1 MAHDGQ
7 IALPNPYADEPVIY
21 PYHLITDGR
30 QHFRLRG
37 PLDITVPVRLLHG
50 MQDEEV
56 PWQTATRI
64 ADCMT
69 GTDVKITH
77 VNDAGHRFS
86 EPDQLQLIEDTVAAL
101 MSEVSQH

>member
-1 MAHDGQ
+1 M
-7 IALPNPYADEPVIY
+7 IY
-21 PYHLITDGR
+21 PYHLVTDGR

-37 PLDITVPVRLLHG
+37 PLEITVPVRLLHG
-50 MQDEEV
+50 MQDQEV

-77 VNDAGHRFS
+77 VADAGHRFS
-86 EPDQLQLIEDTVAAL
+86 EPAQLALIRDTVAA
-101 MSEVSQH
+101 MMAAFSRS